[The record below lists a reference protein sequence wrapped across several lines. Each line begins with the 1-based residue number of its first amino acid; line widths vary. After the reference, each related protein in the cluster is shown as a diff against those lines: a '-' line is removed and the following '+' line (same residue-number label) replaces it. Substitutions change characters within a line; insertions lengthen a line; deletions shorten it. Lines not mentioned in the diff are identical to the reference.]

1 MEALQILYADLVSLI
16 TDYGRCPYYHPLCMF
31 GQALGRWAGIGL
43 SLAKRSWGSALGHAR
58 LERQYLGARHR
69 YAYVFN
75 QCRMIASFIAL
86 MTHLPFV
93 PIAEKSPGPLS
104 FRGVLPLA
112 GAMAKY

>member
-1 MEALQILYADLVSLI
+1 MLVSNAGIWELGTGTPMYTISVGGQQVSLI
-16 TDYGRCPYYHPLCMF
+16 F
-31 GQALGRWAGIGL
+31 
-43 SLAKRSWGSALGHAR
+43 
-58 LERQYLGARHR
+58 
-69 YAYVFN
+69 
-75 QCRMIASFIAL
+75 

>member
-1 MEALQILYADLVSLI
+1 MYADLISKI
-16 TDYGRCPYYHPLCMF
+16 TDSGQCPYYHPLSIF
-31 GQALGRWAGIGL
+31 DQVPGRWAGIGL
-43 SLAKRSWGSALGHAR
+43 WLVKRSWGLALGHAR
-58 LERQYLGARHR
+58 LECRYLGARHQ

-75 QCRMIASFIAL
+75 QCRQIASSIAL

-112 GAMAKY
+112 GAMAKF